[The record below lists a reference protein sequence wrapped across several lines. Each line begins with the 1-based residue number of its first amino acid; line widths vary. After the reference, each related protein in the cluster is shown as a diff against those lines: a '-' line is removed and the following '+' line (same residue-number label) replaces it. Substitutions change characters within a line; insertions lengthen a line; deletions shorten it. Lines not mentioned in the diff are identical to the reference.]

1 MRISKERTIAE
12 LAQDFH
18 TTFPGLKLRF
28 YKKEHQEHE
37 GSPKGTEHPSHLT
50 LGAINPEVPSG
61 EILLTGDRT
70 VTSFEGELEERF
82 GLHAQVFRRSK
93 NLWLQ
98 TTSTDYWSLATQ
110 NQRGLHTVQAI

>member
-12 LAQDFH
+12 LQQEFH
-18 TTFPGLKLRF
+18 ATFPGLKLRF

-50 LGAINPEVPSG
+50 LGAINPQLPTGRIMLNG
-61 EILLTGDRT
+61 ETT
-70 VTSFEGELEERF
+70 VAELEGRFEKRF

-98 TTSTDYWSLATQ
+98 TTSTDDWSLATQ
-110 NQRGLHTVQAI
+110 NQKGLHTIQAI